1 MSDEV
6 KKNEE
11 GQKAAKSVKV
21 RALRPFLEGAIVIN
35 PGQTVAVAA
44 ERASELTKDDF
55 TGPFD
60 FAGER
65 IEGTRDF
72 RRANLKKAE
81 VVA

>member
-1 MSDEV
+1 MSEDQ
-6 KKNEE
+6 KKSEA
-11 GQKAAKSVKV
+11 GQKASATVKV
-21 RALRPFLEGAIVIN
+21 RALRPFLEGAVVIN